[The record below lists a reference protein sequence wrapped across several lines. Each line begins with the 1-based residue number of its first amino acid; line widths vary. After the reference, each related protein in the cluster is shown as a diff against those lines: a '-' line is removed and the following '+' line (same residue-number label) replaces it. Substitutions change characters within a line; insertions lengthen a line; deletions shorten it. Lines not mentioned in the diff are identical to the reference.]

1 MKKTLSKLGK
11 GFLFFFF
18 DGFQF
23 FIHILYPRMIFQAC
37 PFGDNAVRITH
48 VVDDVR
54 LIDRQ
59 IRIELDRKLRFG
71 EIPLPVAC
79 K

>member
-1 MKKTLSKLGK
+1 
-11 GFLFFFF
+11 
-18 DGFQF
+18 
-23 FIHILYPRMIFQAC
+23 MIFQYG

-71 EIPLPVAC
+71 EIPLADGLQIGVNE
-79 K
+79 KLL